1 MAGGSV
7 GQGSD
12 WRSGQAM
19 ANAVHGVEVPWQKLC
34 LSWTDDGDV
43 PRCRFL
49 PWSVNRS
56 VIFPLGGLSSLGQA
70 MAALVRRVPPLEESF
85 WKIMLGQSTVA
96 VNVVA
101 REVEA

>member
-56 VIFPLGGLSSLGQA
+56 VIFPLGGLSSLGENLDL
-70 MAALVRRVPPLEESF
+70 LVRR
-85 WKIMLGQSTVA
+85 W
-96 VNVVA
+96 
-101 REVEA
+101 RR